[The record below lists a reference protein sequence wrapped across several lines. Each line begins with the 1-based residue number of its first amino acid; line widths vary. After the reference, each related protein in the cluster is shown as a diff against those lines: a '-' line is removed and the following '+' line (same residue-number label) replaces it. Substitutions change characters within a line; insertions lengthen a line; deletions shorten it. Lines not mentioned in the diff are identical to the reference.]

1 MTYLRRVEM
10 SSKLM
15 FGLALSSLVGLGV
28 AAMPGQTANAT
39 EYHPPKHYKPYEVT
53 EGWIYKKYCSA
64 TIENAKTIKVSGPA
78 NLRFILKEKRDRDH
92 DYKDDNYKDD
102 NYKDDNYKDDNY
114 KDDNKKYYKGN
125 YDYKKNKP
133 KHPKSFK
140 LTIICKFKPNYPVFV
155 DKVKDS
161 EDFKCHQFVANK
173 FDRDTYD
180 SFASVDVEKVRIKWR
195 YFNVIK
201 KVLLKCTFDEKHKR
215 DYPSY

>member
-1 MTYLRRVEM
+1 MMTYLRRVEM

-28 AAMPGQTANAT
+28 AAMPGQSANAT

-78 NLRFILKEKRDRDH
+78 NLRFILKEKRNH
-92 DYKDDNYKDD
+92 
-102 NYKDDNYKDDNY
+102 DDNYKDDNY
-114 KDDNKKYYKGN
+114 KDDNKNYDKGN

-133 KHPKSFK
+133 KYPKSVK

-173 FDRDTYD
+173 FDRNTYD
-180 SFASVDVEKVRIKWR
+180 SFASIDVDMVRIKWR

-201 KVLLKCTFDEKHKR
+201 MVHLMCRFDEKHTR